1 MPSIDSISIKGS
13 SGHFT
18 SLPAI
23 RYNRAMNSDLNS
35 AEDALQR
42 FSTKEAAEKYNKAL
56 IGTKKHE
63 REMAALS
70 KALDYI
76 PNGSSV
82 LDFPCGT
89 GRLYP
94 KLFAKGFDIIAVDS
108 SWHMASIARA
118 NRADQSTSQESQEG
132 FAVSDI
138 LKTAFA
144 DSAFDA
150 VVCNRLFHHFFEPEI
165 RRTAFYELH
174 RIARKSVVVSYYSTR
189 CIDSYI
195 FKLKNK
201 LRGRNPTDRVPI
213 APEVFAADAAA
224 SGLKVV
230 AEFASRSIISMQ
242 TYAVLEAR

>member
-1 MPSIDSISIKGS
+1 
-13 SGHFT
+13 
-18 SLPAI
+18 
-23 RYNRAMNSDLNS
+23 MNTDLNS

-63 REMAALS
+63 REMAALA

-94 KLFAKGFDIIAVDS
+94 MLFAKGFEVSAVDS
-108 SWHMASIARA
+108 SWHMASIARG
-118 NRADQSTSQESQEG
+118 NRSDEPGSEEATER
-132 FAVSDI
+132 FAVSDV

-144 DSAFDA
+144 DDAFDA

-165 RRTAFYELH
+165 RRTAFTELN
-174 RIARKSVVVSYYSTR
+174 RISRKTVVVSYYSTH
-189 CIDSYI
+189 CIDSYT

-213 APEVFAADAAA
+213 APEVFSADAAA
-224 SGLKVV
+224 GGLKVV

>member
-1 MPSIDSISIKGS
+1 MV
-13 SGHFT
+13 
-18 SLPAI
+18 I
-23 RYNRAMNSDLNS
+23 RYNRGMNTDLNS

-63 REMAALS
+63 REMAALA

-89 GRLYP
+89 GRLYTM
-94 KLFAKGFDIIAVDS
+94 LASKGFEISAVDS
-108 SWHMASIARA
+108 SWHMASIARG
-118 NRADQSTSQESQEG
+118 NRPESSSSQGTLQQ
-132 FAVSDI
+132 FAVSDV

-144 DSAFDA
+144 DKSFDA
-150 VVCNRLFHHFFEPEI
+150 VVCNRLFHHFFESEI
-165 RRTAFYELH
+165 RRAAFAELN
-174 RIARKSVVVSYYSTR
+174 RITRKSVIVSYYSTR
-189 CIDSYI
+189 CIDSYT

-213 APEVFAADAAA
+213 PPEVFQEDAAA
-224 SGLKVV
+224 GGLKVV